1 MKDIAAA
8 MAKAQT
14 QIKAAIKDTKG
25 QVGKGVYKYADLAS
39 VWDACKAGLSANG
52 IAVIQK
58 PDFDTNGVMWLETLL
73 LHSSGDCITGR
84 YPLRPTQDTPQAYG
98 SAITYA
104 RRYSLS
110 AMVGIVTDE
119 DDDGAAG
126 SRRDSHDEPPSRPVA
141 PTVEERQAAAK
152 SYVDEAIKAIGTLT
166 DAAGLNAWVEANKS
180 KLERLRDV
188 YDEGSRQVSG
198 AILEQRK
205 ALMRGAAE

>member
-8 MAKAQT
+8 MAKAQM

-39 VWDACKAGLSANG
+39 VWDACKAALSANN

-58 PDFDTNGVMWLETLL
+58 PDFDGPVMWLETML

-84 YPLRPTQDTPQAYG
+84 YPLRPTQDNPQAYG
-98 SAITYA
+98 SAMTYA

-126 SRRDSHDEPPSRPVA
+126 SKRRDDDDQPAHDPA
-141 PTVEERQAAAK
+141 HDAAK
-152 SYVDEAIKAIGTLT
+152 AFVRKAIKEVGEFKTLAALEVWVTAWAKHIDKLRDKFPDEAKFVDAAIKAQELSFG
-166 DAAGLNAWVEANKS
+166 K
-180 KLERLRDV
+180 
-188 YDEGSRQVSG
+188 G
-198 AILEQRK
+198 A
-205 ALMRGAAE
+205 

>member
-8 MAKAQT
+8 MAKAQM
-14 QIKAAIKDTKG
+14 QIKAAIKDTTG

-39 VWDACKAGLSANG
+39 VWDACKAALSANN

-58 PDFDTNGVMWLETLL
+58 PDFDGPVMWLETML

-84 YPLRPTQDTPQAYG
+84 YPLRPTQDSPQAYG
-98 SAITYA
+98 SALTYA

-126 SRRDSHDEPPSRPVA
+126 STRRGERHDEPAHDPA
-141 PTVEERQAAAK
+141 HDAAK
-152 SYVDEAIKAIGTLT
+152 AFVRKTIKEVGATTSAADLDNWVTTWKAHIEKLTDKFPDEARAVNAAI
-166 DAAGLNAWVEANKS
+166 NAQ
-180 KLERLRDV
+180 R
-188 YDEGSRQVSG
+188 GSFKMV
-198 AILEQRK
+198 
-205 ALMRGAAE
+205 AAE